1 MRRTRLQGL
10 LPALLYLAAAT
21 PAAAVDVT
29 ACGQVVPEGQR
40 AVLQA
45 DLSACFWGIVLE
57 PGATLDLNGHHLS
70 GLPDFSDLIVC
81 QRSCTILGPGEL
93 SETFEGVVAGAAGA
107 GHRPARRGVLRIDG
121 VTVRDAKF
129 ALNAGT
135 AVRARNVVI
144 IHSGRAFSSPRIRG
158 TDVTITSSLPGE
170 TIGDGMVRLTR
181 LVLSGGSTLGI
192 SAVGLRLVDSYV
204 VCDDAGYPG
213 LDIVTRRRPTLL
225 RSTCGHS
232 AHLTRRGVPL
242 STWHVCVDDPP
253 APGRP

>member
-1 MRRTRLQGL
+1 MRRSWLHGL
-10 LPALLYLAAAT
+10 LPALVCLAAAT
-21 PAAAVDVT
+21 RVAAFDVT
-29 ACGQVVPEGQR
+29 TCGQVVPEGDR

-45 DLSACFWGIVLE
+45 DLSGCFWGVVLE
-57 PGATLDLNGHHLS
+57 PDATLELNGHHLS

-81 QRSCTILGPGEL
+81 QRSCTIHGPGEL

-225 RSTCGHS
+225 RSTCGRS
-232 AHLTRRGVPL
+232 APLTPSRVP
-242 STWHVCVDDPP
+242 
-253 APGRP
+253 ARPRP